1 MTRPTLRPTRL
12 PLLHMQKN
20 TPSNATPPTGKEVPC
35 ASNSPQDV
43 SNIQSLPSPH
53 SGRKEQMVRA
63 HVTCSG
69 LKLRILGQGQPSP
82 IPIILSKTAAR
93 GPTERMRGG
102 RGTASPRL
110 KCSLRTEQRRA
121 GQALWE
127 VGQAVPFLR
136 HRSPQARAGTLLA
149 SVPKASLSLTAGD
162 CLRRQNGQALRKQ
175 VPL

>member
-1 MTRPTLRPTRL
+1 MTTSPRLISQPTDALHPLGPALL

-43 SNIQSLPSPH
+43 PTVNSLLSPY

-69 LKLRILGQGQPSP
+69 LKLRILGQGQPSL

-102 RGTASPRL
+102 RGTASPSRL
-110 KCSLRTEQRRA
+110 SNAASELNNAE
-121 GQALWE
+121 
-127 VGQAVPFLR
+127 
-136 HRSPQARAGTLLA
+136 QAR
-149 SVPKASLSLTAGD
+149 LSRRWD
-162 CLRRQNGQALRKQ
+162 KQCLF
-175 VPL
+175 